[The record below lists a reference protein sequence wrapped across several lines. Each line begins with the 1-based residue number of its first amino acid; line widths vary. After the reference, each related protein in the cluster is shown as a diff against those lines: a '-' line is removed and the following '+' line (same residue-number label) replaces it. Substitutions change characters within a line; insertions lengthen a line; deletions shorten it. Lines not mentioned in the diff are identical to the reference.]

1 LSRKL
6 PPTKLGSVRAV
17 SAACARLRK
26 AGKKVV
32 FTNGCFD
39 ILHVGHVRTLRQAR
53 SLGDAL
59 VVGMNTDASV
69 RRLKG
74 ASRPL
79 VAQSERAEV
88 LSALG
93 AVDHV
98 VFFGGDTPL
107 ALIRAIRPDFLVKG
121 GDWKKTSIVGWDFVE
136 SYGGRVRSLRFVA
149 GRSTTRLAEKI
160 RKI

>member
-1 LSRKL
+1 
-6 PPTKLGSVRAV
+6 
-17 SAACARLRK
+17 
-26 AGKKVV
+26 
-32 FTNGCFD
+32 
-39 ILHVGHVRTLRQAR
+39 
-53 SLGDAL
+53 
-59 VVGMNTDASV
+59 MNTDASV